1 MDSLL
6 SDLLAFS
13 RISQQRVELTPVDL
27 KAVVES
33 VLSRLQKDAQDAN
46 ASVEAEGP
54 WPAVLA
60 HEPTLAQVLF
70 NLISNAFKFTAPL
83 AAPLVRLRAEERA
96 EFIRLW
102 VVDDGIGIAPDH
114 QDQIFRLFN
123 RLHGEK
129 YSGTDIGMAIVH

>member
-1 MDSLL
+1 
-6 SDLLAFS
+6 
-13 RISQQRVELTPVDL
+13 
-27 KAVVES
+27 
-33 VLSRLQKDAQDAN
+33 
-46 ASVEAEGP
+46 
-54 WPAVLA
+54 
-60 HEPTLAQVLF
+60 F

-129 YSGTDIGMAIVH
+129 YAGTGIGLAIVHKGIERMGGRVGVESVPGEGSRFWFELRKA